1 MLCKNKLVLLA
12 IIFVVF
18 NQSLEI
24 GAKVNKNGEFLHF
37 SFALKQSFFF
47 EKIPFVAGLINLMW
61 PLSFVNSSG
70 PFEIVNCHRGGSAND
85 KKMSK
90 IMPSS
95 LMSWIRKR
103 K

>member
-12 IIFVVF
+12 IIFLVF

-47 EKIPFVAGLINLMW
+47 EKIPFVAGLIRSDVAIKLCKQ
-61 PLSFVNSSG
+61 LRAF
-70 PFEIVNCHRGGSAND
+70 
-85 KKMSK
+85 
-90 IMPSS
+90 
-95 LMSWIRKR
+95 
-103 K
+103 

>member
-47 EKIPFVAGLINLMW
+47 EKIPFVAGLIKSDVAIKLCKQ
-61 PLSFVNSSG
+61 LRAF
-70 PFEIVNCHRGGSAND
+70 
-85 KKMSK
+85 
-90 IMPSS
+90 
-95 LMSWIRKR
+95 
-103 K
+103 

>member
-47 EKIPFVAGLINLMW
+47 EKIPFVAGLIRSDVAIKLCKQ
-61 PLSFVNSSG
+61 LRAF
-70 PFEIVNCHRGGSAND
+70 
-85 KKMSK
+85 
-90 IMPSS
+90 
-95 LMSWIRKR
+95 
-103 K
+103 

>member
-12 IIFVVF
+12 IIFLVF

-47 EKIPFVAGLINLMW
+47 EKIPFVAGLIKSDVAIKLCKQ
-61 PLSFVNSSG
+61 LRAF
-70 PFEIVNCHRGGSAND
+70 
-85 KKMSK
+85 
-90 IMPSS
+90 
-95 LMSWIRKR
+95 
-103 K
+103 